1 MINLMFLIKM
11 QQIVVLKHN
20 SKKKELFLSTTY
32 QVLTGWTPIQRN
44 GRSRTRGF
52 KREELIHE
60 QQFVLTR
67 SKQFLPS
74 LSFSGFLNGKQVGR
88 QDT

>member
-1 MINLMFLIKM
+1 MFLIKM
-11 QQIVVLKHN
+11 QQIIVLKHN
-20 SKKKELFLSTTY
+20 SKKKELFLSTY

-60 QQFVLTR
+60 QQFVLAR

-74 LSFSGFLNGKQVGR
+74 LSFTGFLNGKQVAR